1 MFRIAQL
8 CQEELGLC
16 TLCKLMTTGCVF
28 QVGHLREV
36 SNKTHNAELKLFL
49 EVEFGPVI
57 HSYSYG
63 CYNLWFEAY
72 CCSNCCMKGIV
83 FYNLLLL

>member
-1 MFRIAQL
+1 
-8 CQEELGLC
+8 
-16 TLCKLMTTGCVF
+16 MTTGCVF

-57 HSYSYG
+57 HSYSMVVITCG
-63 CYNLWFEAY
+63 LRLIAVP
-72 CCSNCCMKGIV
+72 IAA
-83 FYNLLLL
+83 